1 MTYFLGIDGGASKTA
16 AVVCDEAGRVLAR
29 IRKGKCVIDNQPTP
43 ESLAALVETVQ
54 EAMAAAAVA
63 PGADWRGGLGIS
75 GIDFEEHIPGQVQ
88 AVHQVLG
95 LPAER
100 LTVVNDGIVAL
111 WGASP
116 AARAGIIQHGS
127 FMTSAIRSEPGQE
140 RIYDNLD
147 VAAAVDLRRE
157 AVRLVARMIDGRTPA
172 TPLKERLLEQWQVRN
187 AHKFAEMIYR
197 GMIHGQRLWKS
208 LPTLFECWLEG
219 DAAADGLIRKA
230 ASDYAHMARAMLQ
243 AVGGPAEIAMG
254 GGVLH
259 QAPPRFWHLLEA
271 QFRLDAARRV
281 APQTGSGARGRRRG
295 HGRVSRRREHRRF
308 LREPGVTTR
317 RSRNQ
322 NNNSFTTEDTESTE
336 QILKQQRNSRRGKTQ
351 RTTETRAENLRA
363 ACKRPQLAA
372 QTAGTS

>member
-1 MTYFLGIDGGASKTA
+1 M
-16 AVVCDEAGRVLAR
+16 
-29 IRKGKCVIDNQPTP
+29 IDNQPTP

-157 AVRLVARMIDGRTPA
+157 AVRLVARMIDGPHASHAAQGTPA
-172 TPLKERLLEQWQVRN
+172 RTVAGAERSQVR
-187 AHKFAEMIYR
+187 
-197 GMIHGQRLWKS
+197 
-208 LPTLFECWLEG
+208 G
-219 DAAADGLIRKA
+219 DDLSWNDPRAAAVEVVA
-230 ASDYAHMARAMLQ
+230 
-243 AVGGPAEIAMG
+243 
-254 GGVLH
+254 
-259 QAPPRFWHLLEA
+259 
-271 QFRLDAARRV
+271 DA
-281 APQTGSGARGRRRG
+281 
-295 HGRVSRRREHRRF
+295 
-308 LREPGVTTR
+308 L
-317 RSRNQ
+317 
-322 NNNSFTTEDTESTE
+322 
-336 QILKQQRNSRRGKTQ
+336 
-351 RTTETRAENLRA
+351 
-363 ACKRPQLAA
+363 
-372 QTAGTS
+372 